1 MICNCNGDHLVYRC
15 DYVEETCPYGCGE
28 KLLRHA
34 LQTHKTRRCTRR
46 PLEVQLECLSEEMME
61 KLNTLEA
68 KYEEKVTVLEKK
80 LKEQEKKTKEQ
91 EKKVIEQEKKMIGQE
106 KKTKEQEE
114 KAIEQEKKAIEQ
126 EKKAIEQEKKMIEQE
141 KRTKEQEKKVI
152 EQEKKMTKQEER
164 FRKEQTE
171 MNGRFQ
177 RDLEEE
183 RKRIAQVI
191 KDRPIQLQT
200 MNEQRLT
207 ALETA
212 NTVSI
217 NTVGDTTMQLENMNT
232 AEIEVPVTKG
242 QLACIQASRAWFSF
256 KQDLETARVRVK
268 FNEGHINIKY
278 APVMEAKATL
288 DTLVASVQERTI
300 DVAHVKKEI
309 LEYLFKSKE
318 GEVFVNMIQTSC
330 RVAIEVGKYTYE

>member
-1 MICNCNGDHLVYRC
+1 MNGDHLVYRC

-34 LQTHKTRRCTRR
+34 LQTHKTRRCTSR

-80 LKEQEKKTKEQ
+80 LKEQEKKM
-91 EKKVIEQEKKMIGQE
+91 IEQE
-106 KKTKEQEE
+106 KKTKEQE
-114 KAIEQEKKAIEQ
+114 
-126 EKKAIEQEKKMIEQE
+126 KKM
-141 KRTKEQEKKVI
+141 I

-217 NTVGDTTMQLENMNT
+217 NTVGDITTQLETMNT
-232 AEIEVPVTKG
+232 VEVPLPKG
-242 QLACIQASRAWFSF
+242 QLACIKASRAWDSV
-256 KQDLETARVRVK
+256 KHDLETAGVRVK
-268 FNEGHINIKY
+268 VNEDHINIKCP
-278 APVMEAKATL
+278 PVMKAKAKATL
-288 DTLVASVQERTI
+288 DTLDKLVASVQERTI

-318 GEVFVNMIQTSC
+318 GEVVINKIQTSC
-330 RVAIEVGKYTYE
+330 GVAIEVGKYTYE

>member
-1 MICNCNGDHLVYRC
+1 
-15 DYVEETCPYGCGE
+15 
-28 KLLRHA
+28 
-34 LQTHKTRRCTRR
+34 
-46 PLEVQLECLSEEMME
+46 MME

-91 EKKVIEQEKKMIGQE
+91 ERKM
-106 KKTKEQEE
+106 K
-114 KAIEQEKKAIEQ
+114 
-126 EKKAIEQEKKMIEQE
+126 EQEKKMIEQE
-141 KRTKEQEKKVI
+141 KKMKEQEKKMKEQEKKMIEQEKKMKEQEKKMKEQEKKVI
-152 EQEKKMTKQEER
+152 EQEKKMIEQEKKTKEQEKKMTKQEES

-177 RDLEEE
+177 RDLEED
-183 RKRIAQVI
+183 RKRITQVI

-217 NTVGDTTMQLENMNT
+217 NTVGDITTQLETMNT
-232 AEIEVPVTKG
+232 AEVPLPKG
-242 QLACIQASRAWFSF
+242 QLACIKASQAWDSV
-256 KQDLETARVRVK
+256 KHDLETAGVRVEV
-268 FNEGHINIKY
+268 NEDHINIKC
-278 APVMEAKATL
+278 APVMKAKATL
-288 DTLVASVQERTI
+288 GKLVASVQERTI

-318 GEVFVNMIQTSC
+318 GEVVINKIQTSC
-330 RVAIEVGKYTYE
+330 GVAIEVGKYTYE